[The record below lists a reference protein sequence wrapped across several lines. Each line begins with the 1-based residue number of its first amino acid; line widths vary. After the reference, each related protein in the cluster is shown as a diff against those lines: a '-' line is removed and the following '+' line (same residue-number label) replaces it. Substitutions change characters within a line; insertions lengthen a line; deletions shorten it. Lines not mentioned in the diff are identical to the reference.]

1 MSQLSAW
8 ALFLG
13 EEGPPSPPSLKAV
26 QLAREDAAAARES
39 AAEMSDRVD
48 LLQAMLAI
56 MEREISLRQNQL
68 DLTTEML
75 RATETEVRRVVGGA
89 LCPLQCLFP
98 TRARACVR
106 NGADRSLPLL
116 IRVCSRPP
124 VAHSSTVRM
133 SS

>member
-75 RATETEVRRVVGGA
+75 RATETEVRRVVGGRGA
-89 LCPLQCLFP
+89 PCNASSL
-98 TRARACVR
+98 REHERACAMVLTDPCR
-106 NGADRSLPLL
+106 
-116 IRVCSRPP
+116 C
-124 VAHSSTVRM
+124 
-133 SS
+133 